1 MQKKDY
7 DLLLLNKDSRE
18 SMRKM
23 QNFSKKRLPIGVF
36 DSGIGGLTALRKLAE
51 LLPNE
56 DLIYLGDTARVP
68 YGNRSPQTINLYAQQ
83 SVEFLLERS
92 VKFILVACN
101 TISAVAMAAI
111 EQISPVPVIGVIKPA
126 VVASLADPRAC
137 RIGIIGTRTTIQSQ
151 AYEREIRAAYSDR
164 GVEVYTSACPLFVPL
179 VEEGL
184 HEHEATY
191 AIAREYLQPLVTA
204 KIQSLILGCTH
215 YPLLK
220 KVIQDIMPEVRL
232 IDSGEEA
239 AVLVAER
246 LSLIGKEETFLPR
259 TIDCYVTDLTATSIH
274 LAQQFL
280 GLPKEAVHQVNIG
293 TVFPE
298 DLEAV

>member
-1 MQKKDY
+1 MQKISK
-7 DLLLLNKDSRE
+7 NKA
-18 SMRKM
+18 
-23 QNFSKKRLPIGVF
+23 PIGVF

-56 DLIYLGDTARVP
+56 NLIYLGDTARVP

-101 TISAVAMAAI
+101 TISAVAMTAI
-111 EQISPVPVIGVIKPA
+111 EQLSPVPVIGVIKPA
-126 VVASLADPRAC
+126 VSASLIDPNIRK
-137 RIGIIGTRTTIQSQ
+137 IGIIGTRTTVQSQ
-151 AYEREIRAAYSDR
+151 VYEKEIKSSYQTRALD
-164 GVEVYTSACPLFVPL
+164 VYTSACPLFVPL

-184 HEHEATY
+184 HSHQATY
-191 AIAREYLQPLVTA
+191 AIAREYLQPLLTA
-204 KIQSLILGCTH
+204 QVECLILGCTH

-239 AVLVAER
+239 AMLVAKQ
-246 LSLIGKEETFLPR
+246 LTVNPHKEEQILPR

-280 GLPKEAVHQVNIG
+280 GLPKESVHQVNIG
-293 TVFPE
+293 TVSPE